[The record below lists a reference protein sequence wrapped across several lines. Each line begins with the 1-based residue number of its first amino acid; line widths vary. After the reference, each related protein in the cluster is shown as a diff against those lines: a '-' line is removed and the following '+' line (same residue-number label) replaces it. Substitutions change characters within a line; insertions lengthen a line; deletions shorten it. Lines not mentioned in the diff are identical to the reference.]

1 MRMIIVSGLS
11 GSGKSIALQT
21 LEDLDYYCID
31 NLPLDLL
38 LPFAETMLSREHA
51 AAPATTAVSIDARNF
66 IDKLV
71 QFPDVLSQLRN
82 LGLNVEVLFLQA
94 DDDALIKRFS
104 ETRRKHP
111 LSVKGLPLAEAIRH
125 ERQLLAEIATHAE
138 LAIDSS
144 HSNIHEL
151 RELIRKRVHARSANT
166 VSLLFESFG
175 FKNGV
180 PVDADF
186 VFDVRCL
193 PNPHWEPKLRPLTGL
208 DKPVM
213 MFLANH
219 VDVSAMVYSIQQFLQ
234 TWLEKFAATDRNYL
248 TVAIG
253 CTGGRH
259 RSVYVVDLLA
269 QHFSQH
275 FAQEPEPGQQSGQQH
290 TVVTRHRELEN

>member
-21 LEDLDYYCID
+21 LEDLNYYCID

-38 LPFAETMLSREHA
+38 LPFAKTMLSRENSA
-51 AAPATTAVSIDARNF
+51 LQATTAVSVDARNF
-66 IDKLV
+66 VDKLA
-71 QFPDVLSQLRN
+71 QFPAVLGSLRD
-82 LGLNVEVLFLQA
+82 LGLAVEILFLQA
-94 DDDALIKRFS
+94 DDAALIKRFS

-111 LSVKGLPLAEAIRH
+111 LSIEGMPLAEAIRR
-125 ERQLLAEIATHAE
+125 ERQLLEEIATHAE
-138 LAIDSS
+138 LVIDSS
-144 HSNIHEL
+144 HTNIHEL
-151 RELIRKRVHARSANT
+151 RELIRKRVHARPVNT
-166 VSLLFESFG
+166 ISLLFESFG

-208 DKPVM
+208 DVPVM
-213 MFLANH
+213 TFLANH
-219 VDVSAMVYSIQQFLQ
+219 IDVSAMIYSIQQFLQ
-234 TWLEKFAATDRNYL
+234 TWIEKFEANDRNYL

-259 RSVYVVDLLA
+259 RSVYVASVLA

-275 FAQEPEPGQQSGQQH
+275 FAPDRNQGDANRRN
-290 TVVTRHRELEN
+290 VVTRHRELGN